1 MMMNLLEIEDAVKG
15 MSDQQ
20 LLQEAMNPSG
30 NIPQF
35 LIVSEKQ
42 NRDKVRKEYA
52 QNKPQEGTVAQRIMA
67 GDSGIMGAMPQQMAM
82 APQMPQRMPQ
92 MPPPQTPPQGI
103 QQAMPPQRMAGGGI
117 VRMAEGG
124 RTKQILD
131 LVAVG
136 LTPVELVERGF
147 GEEEIASAVAQ
158 YSQMMAP
165 TESTFSGSSS
175 IVGAPP
181 RSDPTIQRRP
191 SGFFDDPGDPLTVG
205 PFIRENIMAPVG
217 EAVDYVSEIPGR
229 VAQSARMAEARSP
242 ISDNLLLASD
252 FGGDGKS
259 SGSSSGFL
267 PYANVAR
274 QGTDFGGMFSDVLD
288 AIRGPYDRFMA
299 RSDRVAERAE
309 DKPVVSPG
317 GIADTQQGSGSVP
330 AEKLGLLQI
339 DPSTNQLAGDEV
351 LVPNDKS
358 GAYKAIDEKGGY
370 DAARV
375 DYGDATLPSLP
386 STGSGADLAASNLE
400 SLMSIIEERSA
411 RNSAT
416 SKGLAL
422 ANIGAGMIEG
432 KTGQGIRDATKILSE
447 DAKAQGQAQME
458 MARLRTADAREGQKL
473 ALMKQDLINK
483 LGITDR
489 QSAMAALKSLGDD
502 IRILSA
508 DRAYMMT
515 QEGKDAVG
523 RLIEQQKLLRAMLVP
538 DVFPKID
545 PEKQVPTSPQP
556 SGVDLSQYRT

>member
-20 LLQEAMNPSG
+20 LLQEAMSPSG

-92 MPPPQTPPQGI
+92 MPPPQMPPQGI

-117 VRMAEGG
+117 VRMANGGFLDEIVVKAPNLSDQKLEELIIDGVPTVDLIQMGFTTDDISRVGSAIDPRAIREG
-124 RTKQILD
+124 KKILSAAPD
-131 LVAVG
+131 AIYNT
-136 LTPVELVERGF
+136 LTFDPDRAQSIVERGR
-147 GEEEIASAVAQ
+147 GAQEQAV
-158 YSQMMAP
+158 
-165 TESTFSGSSS
+165 
-175 IVGAPP
+175 
-181 RSDPTIQRRP
+181 
-191 SGFFDDPGDPLTVG
+191 
-205 PFIRENIMAPVG
+205 
-217 EAVDYVSEIPGR
+217 
-229 VAQSARMAEARSP
+229 QSAQQSFLGRTDMPRAEDPARPFRTS
-242 ISDNLLLASD
+242 LQ
-252 FGGDGKS
+252 
-259 SGSSSGFL
+259 L
-267 PYANVAR
+267 PFDLSL
-274 QGTDFGGMFSDVLD
+274 QGTKFEPIADLIGSGITSVGN
-288 AIRGPYDRFMA
+288 AYDRFMD
-299 RSDRVAERAE
+299 RSDSVAERAE
-309 DKPVVSPG
+309 DKPAVLPG
-317 GIADTQQGSGSVP
+317 GIADTKQGSGSVP

-339 DPSTNQLAGDEV
+339 DPSTNKLAGNEV
-351 LVPNDKS
+351 LVPNDES
-358 GAYKAIDEKGGY
+358 GADKAIDEKGGY

-375 DYGDATLPSLP
+375 DYGDATLPFLP

-416 SKGLAL
+416 SRGLAL

-432 KTGQGIRDATKILSE
+432 KTGQGIRDAAKVLSE

-458 MARLRTADAREGQKL
+458 MAKLRTADAREGQKQ
-473 ALMKQDLINK
+473 ALMKQDLVNK

-515 QEGKDAVG
+515 QEGKYAVG

-545 PEKQVPTSPQP
+545 PQQQAPTTSP
-556 SGVDLSQYRT
+556 SGFSINRQA